1 MYVRQEASAR
11 EKRSCFALFP
21 WWHFCCMNVLL
32 AEVNAAL
39 LGIRLKNRL
48 PYLGNTLRMS
58 ACLRQSYQTDRE
70 TPEALY
76 YRKVCPVS
84 ICGCVSG
91 IEFSW
96 PWATESGCGE
106 HPRKIWS
113 FTSMCSRGFR
123 VQDGFVF
130 VMFYLKKYCCHHLVS
145 RMEGRLLE
153 RARPL
158 SYVLSL
164 RSLLLWSYPKSIFR
178 LIKSLHLTLLR
189 VSFPTQVLP
198 IILLEM

>member
-1 MYVRQEASAR
+1 MRCQDTPVTHMALSADVIVQARLLLLSPPGLGCIPPTNFYRGLWSHTHWELDQSMYVRQEASAR

-21 WWHFCCMNVLL
+21 WRHFCCMNVLL

-123 VQDGFVF
+123 V
-130 VMFYLKKYCCHHLVS
+130 
-145 RMEGRLLE
+145 
-153 RARPL
+153 
-158 SYVLSL
+158 
-164 RSLLLWSYPKSIFR
+164 
-178 LIKSLHLTLLR
+178 
-189 VSFPTQVLP
+189 
-198 IILLEM
+198 